1 MSGKG
6 SAWVT
11 QPNDYMEPKLTAS
24 GYGAAAPQTMC
35 EVFEATKN
43 KYPQKFALGV
53 KRITKELTAAELE
66 KQKTDPMSF
75 YTRWT
80 WTEYWDDC
88 IKFGKALMAAGV
100 GMHEVINIIGFN
112 SPEWLIANNG
122 AQLAGGIAAGIYSTN
137 SPDLCVYPA
146 NHSKAKVV
154 IAEDNKQ
161 LEKYTTNTTPY
172 VALKHIV
179 IWNEAPNDKIV
190 ATLKGKGI
198 TVHTWAAFLE
208 TGSSIT
214 DAAIKKRYTDIKPG
228 HVSSLI
234 YTSGTTGMPKAVMI
248 SHDNITWTA
257 NNICKHYMPLGCD
270 DRVVSFLPLSHIA
283 AQIIDIHAMLI
294 VGGGTYFAEPTAL
307 KGTLTHSL
315 RDIRPTIF
323 FGVPRVWEKIQ
334 EKMLSV
340 GKTITG
346 CKKSVSTWAK
356 SVGAYKTEGAQFGS
370 HGGVSTFHGCANA
383 IAFSKVK
390 DTLGLDQCKACF
402 TAAAPISPD
411 IIKYFGSLDIPVY
424 EVFGQSECTGPH
436 TVSYAGEWK
445 IGSCGRPIYGTET
458 KIDAETK
465 ELCYRGRHIFM
476 GYMYEDA
483 KTAET
488 IDAEG
493 WLHSGDIAE
502 FDDDVKSVANGGKE
516 DVVGEAGF
524 MKITGRIKELII
536 GSGGENIPP
545 VVIENEMKSQMPWL
559 SNCMA
564 VGDKRKYLVMLVSLK
579 CEVDPETQKPLDQLT
594 KDSMD
599 IGKEIGADPNCT
611 TMSAAAKDP
620 AWIAAINTGREAAN
634 KVAISNAQ
642 KIQKFAMLPSDFSE
656 KDGELTPTMKLKRNV
671 VLKKYEDLIDKLYGE
686 TVDGTKV

>member
-1 MSGKG
+1 MS
-6 SAWVT
+6 
-11 QPNDYMEPKLTAS
+11 ND
-24 GYGAAAPQTMC
+24 
-35 EVFEATKN
+35 
-43 KYPQKFALGV
+43 
-53 KRITKELTAAELE
+53 
-66 KQKTDPMSF
+66 
-75 YTRWT
+75 
-80 WTEYWDDC
+80 
-88 IKFGKALMAAGV
+88 V

-122 AQLAGGIAAGIYSTN
+122 AQLAGAIAAGVYSTN
-137 SPDLCVYPA
+137 SADLCHYPA

-154 IAEDNKQ
+154 VVEDNKQ
-161 LEKYTTNTTPY
+161 LDKYTTNDKPY

-179 IWNEAPNDKIV
+179 IWNEEPNAEIV
-190 ATLKGKGI
+190 NKLNRQGI

-208 TGSSIT
+208 IGNDIS
-214 DAAIKKRYTDIKPG
+214 DAAIKQRYTNIKAG

-234 YTSGTTGMPKAVMI
+234 YTSGTTGLPKAVMI

-307 KGTLTHSL
+307 KGTLTNSL

-334 EKMLSV
+334 EKMLQV

-346 CKKSVSTWAK
+346 CKASVSAWAK
-356 SVGAYKTEGAQFGS
+356 SVGAYKTEGAQFGA
-370 HGGVSTFHGCANA
+370 HGSVSTFHGCANA

-411 IIKYFGSLDIPVY
+411 VIKYFGSLDIPVY

-445 IGSCGRPIYGTET
+445 IGYCGRPIYGSET
-458 KIDAETK
+458 KIDSETK

-476 GYMYEDA
+476 GYMFEDA

-488 IDAEG
+488 IDPDG

-502 FDDDVKSVANGGKE
+502 FDNNVKSIANGDKE
-516 DVVGEAGF
+516 DVAGEAGF

-620 AWIAAINTGREAAN
+620 AWIAAINKGREAAN

-642 KIQKFAMLPSDFSE
+642 KIQKFAMLPCDFSE

-671 VLKKYEDLIDKLYGE
+671 VLKKYEGLIDKLYGE
-686 TVDGTKV
+686 TVDGTPV